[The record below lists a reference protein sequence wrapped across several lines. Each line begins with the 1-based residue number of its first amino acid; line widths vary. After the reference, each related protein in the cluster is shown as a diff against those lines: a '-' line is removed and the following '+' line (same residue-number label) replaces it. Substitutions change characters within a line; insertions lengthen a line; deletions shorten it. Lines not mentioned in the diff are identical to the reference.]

1 MRQGDSYPEFSRAS
15 TISIFMVIFV
25 FNLDPKTGQN
35 LSNMKSHFETRTG
48 STQLCLCLFST
59 LILQLNNLV
68 PDLEQKLSAQLTSDE
83 EAISF
88 KATKFHLGTQ

>member
-1 MRQGDSYPEFSRAS
+1 
-15 TISIFMVIFV
+15 MVIFV

-35 LSNMKSHFETRTG
+35 LSNMKSNFETRTG

-88 KATKFHLGTQ
+88 KESHHIPIVQFF

>member
-25 FNLDPKTGQN
+25 FNLDPK
-35 LSNMKSHFETRTG
+35 H
-48 STQLCLCLFST
+48 STVMFMFVF
-59 LILQLNNLV
+59 NA
-68 PDLEQKLSAQLTSDE
+68 EKLAAQLTPDV